1 MVRYSFLVRLSSAT
15 PCRFIPAL
23 SLITLS
29 ALANTLGGIV
39 RAICLAALR
48 LMMNSNFVGCS
59 TGKSLGLAPFN
70 ILSTYLAARRNS
82 RYKTRYISFLCF
94 QRLQD
99 IPAVALSAWPGVGL
113 QWSNSRTCVAS
124 PRICS
129 QVSSPSGIT
138 HQLLNSMCENEE
150 NITQLLEGRNDK
162 VDCPIASRFCFRMPS
177 TSESSF
183 L

>member
-1 MVRYSFLVRLSSAT
+1 M
-15 PCRFIPAL
+15 
-23 SLITLS
+23 TLS
-29 ALANTLGGIV
+29 ALASTFGGIV
-39 RAICLAALR
+39 RPICFAAFR
-48 LMMNSNFVGCS
+48 LMTNSNFVGCS
-59 TGKSLGLAPFN
+59 TGKSLGLRLSISCPHTWQHGGTHGIKPGISLSFVFN
-70 ILSTYLAARRNS
+70 GHRI
-82 RYKTRYISFLCF
+82 FL
-94 QRLQD
+94 R
-99 IPAVALSAWPGVGL
+99 WPCRHGPVWAFSG
-113 QWSNSRTCVAS
+113 QTPEPAS
-124 PRICS
+124 PVQECS